1 MFLVCYLARRNL
13 YQSKIES
20 RSVGSSN
27 SRLVFVTSPAAKTW
41 LVVTGGRYLVSW
53 ISNEQVFFYICV
65 LERKSTYNLS
75 CYGIINI
82 KIQIISVH
90 AQISVSHVTVKLSR
104 CNMWWWD
111 HLFNMEDACFDN
123 EVMMMMVIIMVMM
136 LLLIFPDTNIC
147 QLLIG

>member
-27 SRLVFVTSPAAKTW
+27 RSLVFLTSPAAKTW

-53 ISNEQVFFYICV
+53 IMNRFFLHLCTRKKKQVQLI
-65 LERKSTYNLS
+65 S

-82 KIQIISVH
+82 KIEIISVH